1 MKHKSMSQMN
11 REKWLLDYDK
21 KNSKRKELKLKP
33 FWKKPLLV
41 TKKTITKDPKY
52 KDTSWVE
59 LDVYNP
65 YKEKGNNG
73 NKSS

>member
-1 MKHKSMSQMN
+1 MSQMN
-11 REKWLLDYDK
+11 KEK
-21 KNSKRKELKLKP
+21 KLKP

>member
-33 FWKKPLLV
+33 FWKKLLV
-41 TKKTITKDPKY
+41 TKKTVEQDPKD
-52 KDTSWVE
+52 KDTKWVT
-59 LDVYNP
+59 LDVYNH
-65 YKEKGNNG
+65 KEVKKND
-73 NKSS
+73 KAS

>member
-11 REKWLLDYDK
+11 KEK
-21 KNSKRKELKLKP
+21 KLKP